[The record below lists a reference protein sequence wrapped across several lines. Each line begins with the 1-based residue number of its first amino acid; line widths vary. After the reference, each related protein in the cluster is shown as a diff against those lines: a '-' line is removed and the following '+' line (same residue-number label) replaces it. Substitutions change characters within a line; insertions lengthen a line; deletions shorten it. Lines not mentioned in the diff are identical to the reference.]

1 MEKNKKLYVLKEM
14 PVHRALITLSIPS
27 ILTSLVNTL
36 HNIIDTMF
44 ISQLHNNAMIAATT
58 VALPIAVLSQAI
70 GDGIGVGSGSYVGR
84 LLGAKEERK
93 ISQTVESAMTLTFIV
108 SAVAFVLSLTILKPA
123 ISLFTDDLEV
133 AAHTY
138 DYLIILMTMS
148 FFTISKQV
156 LANMLRASGD
166 VNFPMYTI
174 IGSIF
179 LNVLMNPIFMF
190 DFGFGLKIKGAAI
203 ATILAE
209 AIAAALMFYRIT
221 RKDCLIQWKFARFS
235 LTVDS
240 LKQIF
245 NVGIPV
251 FIRNGLSSMSYGF
264 FARSAGL
271 FGTDFVAASG
281 LARKGEYFAR
291 FVIMGMAQGYQ
302 PFASYNYGARNKQR
316 LMSAMK
322 TAMGFGICYGL
333 LMGSFFLFFPHVFLS
348 ILTSDASL
356 IEAGKYILVGYAF
369 AVPVVAVYQVCASNF
384 QAMGKGKL
392 SFFSSVLRQ
401 GIVYCPLVTLLPRVL
416 GVTGMYIVQPLSDWL
431 SAAIVLVLSKSIFS
445 EIRSM
450 EEQGSF

>member
-1 MEKNKKLYVLKEM
+1 MKKDKKLYVLKEM

-36 HNIIDTMF
+36 HNLIDTMY
-44 ISQLHNNAMIAATT
+44 ISQLHDNAMIAATT
-58 VALPIAVLSQAI
+58 VALPIAVLSQAV
-70 GDGIGVGSGSYVGR
+70 GDGIGVGSGSYLGR
-84 LLGAKEERK
+84 LLGAKDEEK
-93 ISQTVESAMTLTFIV
+93 LDQTVESAMTMTFLV
-108 SAVAFVLSLTILKPA
+108 SLVALVLSLTVLKPA
-123 ISLFTDDLEV
+123 VMLFTDDVEV
-133 AAHTY
+133 AHHAH
-138 DYLIILMTMS
+138 DYLQVLMTLS
-148 FFTISKQV
+148 FFTIAKQV

-166 VNFPMYTI
+166 VNFPMFTI

-179 LNVLMNPIFMF
+179 LNVLLNPIFMF
-190 DFGFGLKIKGAAI
+190 DFGFGLKVRGAAV
-203 ATILAE
+203 ATMIAE
-209 AIAAALMFYRIT
+209 AIAAILMFYRIT
-221 RKDCLIQWKFARFS
+221 RKNSLIRWRFGHFS

-240 LKQIF
+240 LKEIF

-264 FARSAGL
+264 FARSAGM

-302 PFASYNYGARNKQR
+302 PFAAYNYGAKDKQR
-316 LMSAMK
+316 LTTAMK

-333 LMGSFFLFFPHVFLS
+333 AMGSFFLFFPHVFLS
-348 ILTSDASL
+348 MLTSDTSL
-356 IEAGKYILVGYAF
+356 IEAGKYVLIGYAF
-369 AVPVVAVYQVCASNF
+369 AVPVVAVYQICASNF

-401 GIVYCPLVTLLPRVL
+401 GIVYCPLVTILPRIL
-416 GVTGMYIVQPLSDWL
+416 GVSGMYIVQPISDWL
-431 SAAIVLVLSKSIFS
+431 SAIIVMCLSRSIFK

-450 EEQGSF
+450 E